1 MLQQAIGRTEIYLRY
16 FNGLVKYQD
25 FHRRSI
31 GMANE
36 SVHMKQFKEAK
47 TLHNNGVD
55 GDKKAVIK
63 ANEMLLNLREAD
75 PENALIEAYYGSTLV
90 LLGRD
95 AVKILERADKAQEG
109 LDVLNRAVSLDSNH
123 QEIRLLRGNI
133 CLRLPESF
141 FHCSET
147 AIEDFTFLLN
157 RYKEDSNS
165 LTPKQVREVLQNLST
180 AYQKAGKPDK
190 ANIILQSLNQLE
202 LKKKS

>member
-1 MLQQAIGRTEIYLRY
+1 
-16 FNGLVKYQD
+16 
-25 FHRRSI
+25 
-31 GMANE
+31 MADQ
-36 SVHMKQFKEAK
+36 SVHMKQFEEAK

-55 GDKKAVIK
+55 GNKKAVIK
-63 ANEMLLNLREAD
+63 ANEMLLKLRKAE

-109 LDVLNRAVSLDSNH
+109 LDALNRAVSLDSNH
-123 QEIRLLRGNI
+123 KEIRWLRGNI

-147 AIEDFTFLLN
+147 AIEDFTFLLDH
-157 RYKEDSNS
+157 YKENSNY
-165 LTPKQVREVLQNLST
+165 LTPKQVHEVLRNLSA
-180 AYQKAGKPDK
+180 AYQNAGKPDK
-190 ANIILQSLNQLE
+190 ANSVLQRLNQLE

>member
-1 MLQQAIGRTEIYLRY
+1 
-16 FNGLVKYQD
+16 
-25 FHRRSI
+25 
-31 GMANE
+31 MADQ
-36 SVHMKQFKEAK
+36 SVHRKQFEEAK
-47 TLHNNGVD
+47 ILHNNGVD

-63 ANEMLLNLREAD
+63 ANEMLLKLREAE

-109 LDVLNRAVSLDSNH
+109 LDSLNRAVSLDSN
-123 QEIRLLRGNI
+123 QKEIRLLRGNI

-147 AIEDFTFLLN
+147 AIEDFNFLLDH
-157 RYKEDSNS
+157 YKENSNY
-165 LTPKQVREVLQNLST
+165 LTPKQVREVLRNLSA
-180 AYQKAGKPDK
+180 AYQNAEKPDK
-190 ANIILQSLNQLE
+190 ANSVVQRLNQLE

>member
-1 MLQQAIGRTEIYLRY
+1 
-16 FNGLVKYQD
+16 
-25 FHRRSI
+25 
-31 GMANE
+31 MANQ
-36 SVHMKQFKEAK
+36 SVNMKQFKEAK

-63 ANEMLLNLREAD
+63 ANEMLLKLREDA

-109 LDVLNRAVSLDSNH
+109 LDVLNRAVSLDPNNK
-123 QEIRLLRGNI
+123 EIRWLRGNI

-157 RYKEDSNS
+157 HYKENSNY
-165 LTPKQVREVLQNLST
+165 LTPKQVREVQQNLSK
-180 AYQKAGKPDK
+180 AYQNAGKPDK
-190 ANIILQSLNQLE
+190 ANAVLQRLDQLE